1 MKKEYHH
8 ETFWTRFLTAALV
21 VYLLRVLLIAGEGKG
36 EPEVSVGRFSVDA
49 AFSETKWNSS
59 ALVSG
64 GGPEIRN
71 LKSR

>member
-36 EPEVSVGRFSVDA
+36 CCVFRNKGI
-49 AFSETKWNSS
+49 SS

-64 GGPEIRN
+64 GGQRSGI
-71 LKSR
+71 

>member
-36 EPEVSVGRFSVDA
+36 EPEVFRN
-49 AFSETKWNSS
+49 KRISS

-64 GGPEIRN
+64 GGQRSGI
-71 LKSR
+71 